1 MASTSG
7 TITEPNALSPSSSAT
22 PILCNG
28 GNSTVTVSA
37 TGGTA
42 PYSGTGAFSH
52 AAGTYSYTVTDS
64 NGCMASTTGNITQPG
79 ALSASSSKT
88 AILCNG
94 GNSTVT
100 VSATGGTAPYTGT
113 GTFSRSA
120 GTYSFT
126 VTDAHSCTAST
137 TGNITQPSALT
148 LSLQAG
154 ACSSGSNGSVT
165 ATFGGGT
172 APYQAKI
179 DAGAYATATSPKT
192 FTGLAGGLH
201 TITVKD
207 ANGCTQ
213 SNSITVASC
222 PRFCTLT
229 QGAYGN
235 AGGKYTYN
243 GVKYGTTQLLQLLTS
258 PAKGG
263 SLVVG
268 VPGVRSLTITLS
280 AVTCLDGDNSCH
292 LARLPANTAPA
303 SLPSNFGNQTLN
315 ACGVTPNCQTNPAIP
330 LQGNAQWQSTLL
342 GQTVT
347 LTLNTRLDPTLPGLV
362 LPSCVTIPASVLTAL
377 NDSTCNGGYGRTV
390 GGLLYL
396 ANRGLAGQSTCSAS
410 LSDINNAINSINTYF
425 NSSANNNCPSCQQ

>member
-7 TITEPNALSPSSSAT
+7 TITEPDALVPSSSAT
-22 PILCNG
+22 AILCNG
-28 GNSTVTVSA
+28 GSSTVTVSA
-37 TGGTA
+37 TGGTP
-42 PYSGTGAFSH
+42 PYQGTGTASRS
-52 AAGTYSYTVTDS
+52 AGTYSYTVTDA
-64 NGCMASTTGNITQPG
+64 NGCMATTTGNITQPS
-79 ALSASSSKT
+79 ALSASLSKT

-94 GNSTVT
+94 GSSTVT

-113 GTFSRSA
+113 GIFSRSA

-126 VTDAHSCTAST
+126 VTDAHSCTATT

-154 ACSSGSNGSVT
+154 ACSSGSNGSIT

-179 DAGAYATATSPKT
+179 DAGAYAAATSPKT
-192 FTGLAGGLH
+192 FTGLAGGSH

-207 ANGCTQ
+207 ANGCTI

-243 GVKYGTTQLLQLLTS
+243 GTKLGTTALLQQLV
-258 PAKGG
+258 PAGNP
-263 SLVVG
+263 LVVG
-268 VPGVRSLTITLS
+268 VVGTRSLTITNLG
-280 AVTCLDGDNSCH
+280 VTCLDGDNSCH
-292 LARLPANTAPA
+292 LARLPGNTGPT
-303 SLPSNFGNQTLN
+303 SLPSNFGDKQLTG
-315 ACGVTPNCQTNPAIP
+315 CGTSCQTSPAIP
-330 LQGNAQWQSTLL
+330 LQGNGQWQSTLL

-347 LTLNTRLDPTLPGLV
+347 LTLNTRLDPNLPGLV
-362 LPSCVTIPASVLTAL
+362 LPSCVSIPASVLTAL
-377 NDSTCNGGYGRTV
+377 DNCGYGRTV
-390 GGLLYL
+390 AGLLNL
-396 ANRGLAGQSTCSAS
+396 ANHGLAGQSTCSAS
-410 LSDINNAINSINTYF
+410 LGDITNALNSINTYF
-425 NSSANNNCPSCQQ
+425 NGSSNNNCPMCQQ